1 MGKRGFKRVAM
12 MLGLHRHNLRLKA
25 KKSKLLMEQ
34 RTDPA
39 TPEELS
45 QFAQE
50 LICGCALI
58 ATPEELSQFA
68 LIAELERANRRDNA
82 IRFAQARRRR
92 DNAIQYFLNLSR
104 EQVDLSEDDSPVFCD
119 TRYSFSPGY

>member
-25 KKSKLLMEQ
+25 KKSRLLMEQ

-68 LIAELERANRRDNA
+68 LIAELERADRRDNA
-82 IRFAQARRRR
+82 IWVEQVRQRR
-92 DNAIQYFLNLSR
+92 DNAIYYVLDQARVQADLSR
-104 EQVDLSEDDSPVFCD
+104 EDSLLFVDHK
-119 TRYSFSPGY
+119 YSCSPGY

>member
-25 KKSKLLMEQ
+25 KKSRLLMEQ

-68 LIAELERANRRDNA
+68 LIAELERADRRDNA
-82 IRFAQARRRR
+82 IWVEQVRRRR
-92 DNAIQYFLNLSR
+92 DNAIYYVLDQAR
-104 EQVDLSEDDSPVFCD
+104 VQADLSMEDSLLFVDHK
-119 TRYSFSPGY
+119 YSCSPGY

>member
-45 QFAQE
+45 QFA
-50 LICGCALI
+50 
-58 ATPEELSQFA
+58 
-68 LIAELERANRRDNA
+68 LIAELERADRRDNA
-82 IRFAQARRRR
+82 IWVEQVRQRR
-92 DNAIQYFLNLSR
+92 DNAIYYVLDQARVQADLSR
-104 EQVDLSEDDSPVFCD
+104 EDSLLFVDHK
-119 TRYSFSPGY
+119 YSCSPGY

>member
-34 RTDPA
+34 PTDPA

-68 LIAELERANRRDNA
+68 LIAELERADRRDNA
-82 IRFAQARRRR
+82 IWVEQVRQRR
-92 DNAIQYFLNLSR
+92 DNAIYHVLDQARVQADLSR
-104 EQVDLSEDDSPVFCD
+104 EDSLLFVDHK
-119 TRYSFSPGY
+119 YSCSPGY

>member
-34 RTDPA
+34 PTDPA

-50 LICGCALI
+50 LSCGCAGI
-58 ATPEELSQFA
+58 AD
-68 LIAELERANRRDNA
+68 LERDNRRDNA

>member
-1 MGKRGFKRVAM
+1 
-12 MLGLHRHNLRLKA
+12 
-25 KKSKLLMEQ
+25 MEQ

-39 TPEELS
+39 TPEEVS

-68 LIAELERANRRDNA
+68 LIAELERADRRDNA
-82 IRFAQARRRR
+82 IWVEQVRQRR
-92 DNAIQYFLNLSR
+92 DNAIYYVLDQARVQADLSR
-104 EQVDLSEDDSPVFCD
+104 EDSLLFVDHK
-119 TRYSFSPGY
+119 YSCSPGY